1 MAKKRRLNTGK
12 KVREMR
18 LALGGRRA
26 VVEVM
31 ESGSVSSLKRW
42 ERRECAPISAHVKV
56 VGDAYDMWLLMKKAV
71 RRRFQKR

>member
-1 MAKKRRLNTGK
+1 MPNRRRLNTGQ

-18 LALGGRRA
+18 FALGGRRA
-26 VVEVM
+26 VIEVM

-42 ERRECAPISAHVKV
+42 ERRECSPISAHVKV

-71 RRRFQKR
+71 RKRLQRH